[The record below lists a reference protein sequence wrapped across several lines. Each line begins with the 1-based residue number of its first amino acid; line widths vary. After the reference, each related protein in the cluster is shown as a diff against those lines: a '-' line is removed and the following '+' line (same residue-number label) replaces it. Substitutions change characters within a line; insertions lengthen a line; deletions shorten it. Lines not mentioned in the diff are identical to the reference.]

1 MADQMGKHWQR
12 ASMMLM
18 CCGFVLLSSTSA
30 SGTRRQ
36 HFSYF
41 SPQNQNLASPSQNAA
56 ASGSPREF
64 SYYTTTQRVLGAD
77 APMSWTDTYRCTLA
91 SARCICPIFVAQLH
105 CGSRPESCG
114 LRACVCNSDVPCTD
128 SLARVFF
135 LLGVR
140 YCRENYAHQPEPV
153 SASGTDFDFTAAI
166 CADRSDCES
175 TYQSVRDRNR
185 LSQAAQSTGTG
196 VHDNCMTLTLDRF
209 LLLLSMCRLACQ
221 FFSKELGFPF
231 HCV

>member
-1 MADQMGKHWQR
+1 MRVRVK
-12 ASMMLM
+12 
-18 CCGFVLLSSTSA
+18 
-30 SGTRRQ
+30 
-36 HFSYF
+36 
-41 SPQNQNLASPSQNAA
+41 
-56 ASGSPREF
+56 
-64 SYYTTTQRVLGAD
+64 TQRHRVPLGNSPITPPRKESSELTRPCRGQTHIGAHWHLPD
-77 APMSWTDTYRCTLA
+77 A
-91 SARCICPIFVAQLH
+91 SARSLLRNCTVA
-105 CGSRPESCG
+105 RVRNRA

-221 FFSKELGFPF
+221 FFSKAWFP
-231 HCV
+231 VSLRMMSLPIQ